1 MTPRYVIRPSLPRCQ
16 PPHPPPGPH
25 RAPGVRAV
33 HVVARRGVRERPERE
48 LAVMREAEEA
58 DDAARAR
65 GQEREHEVEHAVACA
80 RISTRTRPG
89 SRRRAPN
96 AVPLRMRSSSG
107 PSSPPNTLATGDAGA
122 LGASRDEPQRPK
134 KPVGR
139 VAVSGV
145 AGSER
150 FASLDIGTARFVID
164 GWREGAREPGASF
177 GRPLGNTVLK
187 SLQIMP
193 VSDSGAEGGCVHT
206 LQTWNVRLIGS

>member
-1 MTPRYVIRPSLPRCQ
+1 MTPRYVISPSLPRRQ
-16 PPHPPPGPH
+16 PPQAPEGTH

-48 LAVMREAEEA
+48 LAVVREAEEA

-65 GQEREHEVEHAVACA
+65 GQQREHEVEHAVACA
-80 RISTRTRPG
+80 RISI
-89 SRRRAPN
+89 RASERGQRYPPN

-139 VAVSGV
+139 DAVSGV

-150 FASLDIGTARFVID
+150 FASRDIGTARFVID

-187 SLQIMP
+187 SLPTMP
-193 VSDSGAEGGCVHT
+193 VSDRGAEGGCVHT
-206 LQTWNVRLIGS
+206 LQTWNVRLIRS